1 MPSYQDV
8 LIRVETLTAL
18 ADAEVDKIKENY
30 PARLKQSFEVLES
43 MINSDEFDKAT
54 TIAYSIKGVA
64 GTLGW
69 PLVSEASG
77 YLYRFLDLAGVHTDL
92 KALTDIY
99 INTLSVLV
107 REGLDGMNPR
117 GVELVKALKLMHDKK
132 IAEIS

>member
-1 MPSYQDV
+1 MA
-8 LIRVETLTAL
+8 ETLTAR
-18 ADAEVDKIKENY
+18 ADKEVDRIKETY
-30 PARLKQSFEVLES
+30 PERLKQSFEVLEK
-43 MINSDEFDKAT
+43 MIDADEFDKAT

-107 REGLDGMNPR
+107 REGLSGMNPR
-117 GVELVKALKLMHDKK
+117 GVELVKALRAMHDKK
-132 IAEIS
+132 VAGLS